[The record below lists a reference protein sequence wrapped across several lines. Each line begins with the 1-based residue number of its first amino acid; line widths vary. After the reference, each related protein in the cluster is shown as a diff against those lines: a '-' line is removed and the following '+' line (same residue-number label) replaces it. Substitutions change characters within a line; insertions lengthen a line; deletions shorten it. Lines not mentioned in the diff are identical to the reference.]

1 MVQYR
6 VSDMTCGGCAARIT
20 RAIQTVDAIARVEVD
35 RAQRLVRVEPAAAQ
49 ARDIEQAIREAGYT
63 PTVAC

>member
-6 VSDMTCGGCAARIT
+6 VDDMTCGGCAANIT
-20 RAIQTVDAIARVEVD
+20 RAIQTLDAAARIKVD

-49 ARDIEQAIREAGYT
+49 APDIENAIREAGYT
-63 PTVAC
+63 PVAA